1 MMAGLLQDLR
11 YTLRQLRK
19 KPGFTLTAVVTLAL
33 GIAANVTIFS
43 IVNGIILRPLPV
55 PHPDEITV
63 LAAQQQGAPVGVYS
77 LSYPEL
83 VDFRK
88 QAHTYS
94 DLFAYGVD
102 LQGLS
107 ADNRADH
114 FLASHVTG
122 NYFSALGLKPALGR
136 LFLPGE
142 GETQGSPAVVVIGYS
157 YWQKRFAGNSN
168 VIGKQVLVNG
178 KPATIIGVT
187 PKGFHGTAF
196 ALDLDG
202 YLTFS
207 MAAPADPDM
216 WTSRTDRRWTVMGRL
231 KPGVSLTQAQSS
243 VRVVAARLAEQ
254 YPATDKSITVN
265 VVSEPLSHPVPLP
278 NNIIAIVAG
287 LFLFLAVLI
296 LLLAGVNVANIL
308 LVRAIAREGE
318 MAVRAAMGAS
328 RARLIGQVLTE
339 SVLLGALG
347 GAVGI
352 AVGAWASRWISDL
365 GLASA
370 IPTSLD
376 FGLDWRVLAYALTA
390 ALSTGVVVGLW
401 PALRVARSHV
411 NATLREGGRSGSA
424 GVARHRLRGALVAA
438 QMAGSL
444 VLLIVA
450 GLFVRSLERAQR
462 MYLGFEPDHIL
473 NVVLDPSEVG
483 YDQARA
489 TNFYRQLEDR
499 FRALPGVQSVS
510 MAYSVPMGN
519 YSQTARVTVEGH
531 PQQAGQQPPVI
542 LFNAVDSAY
551 FQTMKIPLLR
561 GRSFTD
567 SDNQGSVHVAIV
579 NQTLAEQLWPNED
592 AVGKRFTSDET
603 KGTFWQVIGVA
614 QNGKYGVLA
623 EDPQPYFYLPIAQNF
638 MAMRV
643 LELRTSIPPEA
654 LILPVQQQIKNL
666 DPGLPIF
673 LLRTMTDSLA
683 GANGFM
689 IFRMGALLASSIG
702 AMGLTMAVVG
712 VYGVVAFAAS
722 QRTREIGI
730 RIALGANRTQVLKL
744 VLRQGVWVVLGGAA
758 LGLLVTIGISRQVA
772 NLLLDVSAT
781 DPLTFITATAVLLVA
796 ALYAC
801 FVPARRA
808 MNVDPMVAL
817 RYE

>member
-11 YTLRQLRK
+11 YALRQLRK
-19 KPGFTLTAVVTLAL
+19 KPGFTLTTVVTLAL
-33 GIAANVTIFS
+33 GIGANVTIFS

-55 PHPDEITV
+55 PHPEQITV
-63 LAAQQQGAPVGVYS
+63 LAAQQQGAPVGVYF

-88 QAHTYS
+88 QADTYS

-107 ADNRADH
+107 ADGRADH

-142 GETQGSPAVVVIGYS
+142 GETQGSQAVVVIGYS
-157 YWQKRFAGNSN
+157 YWQKRFGARSN

-187 PKGFHGTAF
+187 PKEFHGTAF

-231 KPGVSLTQAQSS
+231 KPGVNLTQAQSS
-243 VRVVAARLAEQ
+243 VRVVATRLAEQ

-265 VVSEPLSHPVPLP
+265 VVFEPLSHPVPLP

-308 LVRAIAREGE
+308 LVRATAREGE

-365 GLASA
+365 RLASA

-390 ALSTGVVVGLW
+390 VLSTGVVVGLW

-411 NATLREGGRSGSA
+411 NETLREGGRSGSA
-424 GVARHRLRGALVAA
+424 GVARHRVRSALVAA

-450 GLFVRSLERAQR
+450 GLFVRSLQRAQR
-462 MYLGFEPDHIL
+462 MYLGLEPDHIL
-473 NVVLDPSEVG
+473 NVTLDPSEVG
-483 YDQARA
+483 YDEARA

-499 FRALPGVQSVS
+499 FRALAGVQSVS

-519 YSQTARVTVEGH
+519 YSQTARVSVEGH

-567 SDNQGSVHVAIV
+567 SDNEGSVHVAIV
-579 NQTLAEQLWPNED
+579 NQTMAEQLWPNED

-603 KGTFWQVIGVA
+603 KGTLWQVIGVA

-638 MAMRV
+638 MPMRV
-643 LELRTSIPPEA
+643 LQLRTSIPPEA

-689 IFRMGALLASSIG
+689 IFRMGALLASCIG
-702 AMGLTMAVVG
+702 AMGFTMAVVG

-730 RIALGANRTQVLKL
+730 RMALGANRTQVLKL
-744 VLRQGVWVVLGGAA
+744 VLRQGVWVVLAGAA

-772 NLLLDVSAT
+772 NLLLGVSAT
-781 DPLTFITATAVLLVA
+781 DPLTFITATALLLAA

-808 MNVDPMVAL
+808 MKVDPMVAL

>member
-1 MMAGLLQDLR
+1 MMTGLLQDLR
-11 YTLRQLRK
+11 YALRQLRK

-33 GIAANVTIFS
+33 GIGANVTIFS

-55 PHPDEITV
+55 PHPEQITV
-63 LAAQQQGAPVGVYS
+63 LAAQQQGAPVGVYF

-88 QAHTYS
+88 QADAYS

-122 NYFSALGLKPALGR
+122 NYFSALSLKPALGR

-142 GETQGSPAVVVIGYS
+142 GETPGSEAVVVIGYS
-157 YWQKRFAGNSN
+157 YWQKRFGGNSN
-168 VIGKQVLVNG
+168 VVGKQVLVNG

-187 PKGFHGTAF
+187 PKEFHGTAF

-207 MAAPADPDM
+207 MAASTDPDL

-231 KPGVSLTQAQSS
+231 KPGVNIAQAQSS

-254 YPATDKSITVN
+254 YPATDKSITVD
-265 VVSEPLSHPVPLP
+265 VVPEPLSHPVPLP

-287 LFLFLAVLI
+287 LFLFLAILI

-308 LVRAIAREGE
+308 LVRATAREGE

-339 SVLLGALG
+339 SVLLAVFG

-365 GLASA
+365 RLASV

-390 ALSTGVVVGLW
+390 ALGSGVIVGLW
-401 PALRVARSHV
+401 PALRVARSNV
-411 NATLREGGRSGSA
+411 NETLREGGRSGSA
-424 GVARHRLRGALVAA
+424 GLARHRVRSILVAA

-450 GLFVRSLERAQR
+450 GLFVRSLQRAQR
-462 MYLGFEPDHIL
+462 MYLGFEPDHVL
-473 NVVLDPSEVG
+473 NVTLDPSEVG
-483 YDQARA
+483 YDEARA
-489 TNFYRQLEDR
+489 KNFYRQLEDR
-499 FRALPGVQSVS
+499 FRALPSVQSVS

-519 YSQTARVTVEGH
+519 YSQTARVTVEDH

-567 SDNQGSVHVAIV
+567 SDNEGSVHVAIV
-579 NQTLAEQLWPNED
+579 NQTMAEQLWPNED

-623 EDPQPYFYLPIAQNF
+623 EDPQSYFYLPIAQNF
-638 MAMRV
+638 TPMRV
-643 LELRTSIPPEA
+643 LQLRTSIAPEA
-654 LILPVQQQIKNL
+654 LILPVQQEIKNL

-689 IFRMGALLASSIG
+689 IFRMGALLASCIG

-730 RIALGANRTQVLKL
+730 RMALGANRTQVLKL
-744 VLRQGVWVVLGGAA
+744 VLRQGVWVVVSGAA
-758 LGLLVTIGISRQVA
+758 LGLLATIGISRQVA
-772 NLLLDVSAT
+772 NLLLGVSAT
-781 DPLTFITATAVLLVA
+781 DPLTFVTATALLLAA
-796 ALYAC
+796 ALHAC

-808 MNVDPMVAL
+808 MKVDPMVAL

>member
-11 YTLRQLRK
+11 YALRQLRK
-19 KPGFTLTAVVTLAL
+19 KPGFTLTTVVTLAL
-33 GIAANVTIFS
+33 GIGANVTIFS

-55 PHPDEITV
+55 PHPEQITV
-63 LAAQQQGAPVGVYS
+63 LAAQQQGAPVGVYF

-88 QAHTYS
+88 QADTYS

-107 ADNRADH
+107 ADGRADH

-142 GETQGSPAVVVIGYS
+142 GETQGSQAVVVIGYS
-157 YWQKRFAGNSN
+157 YWQKRFGARSN

-187 PKGFHGTAF
+187 PKEFHGTAF

-231 KPGVSLTQAQSS
+231 KPGVNLTQAQSS
-243 VRVVAARLAEQ
+243 VRVVAARQAEQ

-265 VVSEPLSHPVPLP
+265 VVFEPLSHPVPLP

-308 LVRAIAREGE
+308 LVRATAREGE

-365 GLASA
+365 RLASA

-390 ALSTGVVVGLW
+390 VLSTGVVVGLW

-411 NATLREGGRSGSA
+411 NETLREGGRGGSA
-424 GVARHRLRGALVAA
+424 GVARHRVRSALVAA

-450 GLFVRSLERAQR
+450 GLFVRSLQRAQR
-462 MYLGFEPDHIL
+462 MYLGLEPDHIL
-473 NVVLDPSEVG
+473 NVTLDPSEVG
-483 YDQARA
+483 YDEARA

-499 FRALPGVQSVS
+499 FRALAGVQSVS

-519 YSQTARVTVEGH
+519 YSQTARVSVEGH

-567 SDNQGSVHVAIV
+567 SDNEGSVHVAIV
-579 NQTLAEQLWPNED
+579 NQTMAEQLWPNED

-603 KGTFWQVIGVA
+603 KGTLWQVIGVA

-638 MAMRV
+638 MPMRV
-643 LELRTSIPPEA
+643 LQLRTSIPPEA

-689 IFRMGALLASSIG
+689 IFRMGALLASCIG
-702 AMGLTMAVVG
+702 AMGFTMAVVG

-730 RIALGANRTQVLKL
+730 RMALGANRTQVLKL
-744 VLRQGVWVVLGGAA
+744 VLRQGVWVVLAGAA

-772 NLLLDVSAT
+772 NLLLGVSAT
-781 DPLTFITATAVLLVA
+781 DPLTFITATALLLAA

-808 MNVDPMVAL
+808 MKVDPMVAL

>member
-1 MMAGLLQDLR
+1 MMGLLQDLR
-11 YTLRQLRK
+11 YALRQLRK
-19 KPGFTLTAVVTLAL
+19 KPGFTLTTVVTLAL
-33 GIAANVTIFS
+33 GIGANVTIFS

-63 LAAQQQGAPVGVYS
+63 LAAQQQGAPVGVYF

-83 VDFRK
+83 VDLRK

-142 GETQGSPAVVVIGYS
+142 GETQGSQAVVVIGYS

-231 KPGVSLTQAQSS
+231 KPGVNVTQAQSS

-254 YPATDKSITVN
+254 YPATDKNITVN

-328 RARLIGQVLTE
+328 RVRLIGQVLTE

-352 AVGAWASRWISDL
+352 AVGAWATRWISDL
-365 GLASA
+365 RLASA

-411 NATLREGGRSGSA
+411 NETLREGGRSGSA
-424 GVARHRLRGALVAA
+424 GVARHRFRSALVAV

-450 GLFVRSLERAQR
+450 GLFVRSLQRAQR

-567 SDNQGSVHVAIV
+567 SDNEGSVRVAIV
-579 NQTLAEQLWPNED
+579 NQTLAEQLWPNQD

-603 KGTFWQVIGVA
+603 KATLWQVIGVA

-643 LELRTSIPPEA
+643 LELRTSIAPEA

-730 RIALGANRTQVLKL
+730 RMALGANRTQVLKL
-744 VLRQGVWVVLGGAA
+744 VLRQGVWVVVAGAA

-772 NLLLDVSAT
+772 NLLLGVSAT
-781 DPLTFITATAVLLVA
+781 DPLTFITATAVLLAA

-808 MNVDPMVAL
+808 MKVDPMVAL

>member
-11 YTLRQLRK
+11 YALRQLRK

-33 GIAANVTIFS
+33 GIGANVTIFS

-63 LAAQQQGAPVGVYS
+63 LAAQQQGAPVGVYFF
-77 LSYPEL
+77 SYPEL

-88 QAHTYS
+88 QVDTYS

-136 LFLPGE
+136 LFLAGE
-142 GETQGSPAVVVIGYS
+142 GETKGSPAVVVIGYS
-157 YWQKRFAGNSN
+157 YWQKRFVGNSN

-365 GLASA
+365 RLASA

-390 ALSTGVVVGLW
+390 ALTTGVVVGLW
-401 PALRVARSHV
+401 PALRVARSNV
-411 NATLREGGRSGSA
+411 NVSPVKGQIYGRGVNLVEVRKSLTIVGRIVGSIDLNRALRELNL
-424 GVARHRLRGALVAA
+424 VMIHCAR
-438 QMAGSL
+438 
-444 VLLIVA
+444 
-450 GLFVRSLERAQR
+450 
-462 MYLGFEPDHIL
+462 
-473 NVVLDPSEVG
+473 
-483 YDQARA
+483 
-489 TNFYRQLEDR
+489 
-499 FRALPGVQSVS
+499 
-510 MAYSVPMGN
+510 
-519 YSQTARVTVEGH
+519 
-531 PQQAGQQPPVI
+531 
-542 LFNAVDSAY
+542 
-551 FQTMKIPLLR
+551 
-561 GRSFTD
+561 
-567 SDNQGSVHVAIV
+567 
-579 NQTLAEQLWPNED
+579 
-592 AVGKRFTSDET
+592 
-603 KGTFWQVIGVA
+603 
-614 QNGKYGVLA
+614 
-623 EDPQPYFYLPIAQNF
+623 
-638 MAMRV
+638 
-643 LELRTSIPPEA
+643 
-654 LILPVQQQIKNL
+654 
-666 DPGLPIF
+666 
-673 LLRTMTDSLA
+673 
-683 GANGFM
+683 
-689 IFRMGALLASSIG
+689 
-702 AMGLTMAVVG
+702 
-712 VYGVVAFAAS
+712 
-722 QRTREIGI
+722 
-730 RIALGANRTQVLKL
+730 
-744 VLRQGVWVVLGGAA
+744 
-758 LGLLVTIGISRQVA
+758 
-772 NLLLDVSAT
+772 
-781 DPLTFITATAVLLVA
+781 
-796 ALYAC
+796 
-801 FVPARRA
+801 
-808 MNVDPMVAL
+808 
-817 RYE
+817 

>member
-11 YTLRQLRK
+11 YALRQLRK
-19 KPGFTLTAVVTLAL
+19 KPGFTLTTVVTLAL
-33 GIAANVTIFS
+33 GIGANVTIFS

-63 LAAQQQGAPVGVYS
+63 LAAQQQGAPVGVYF

-102 LQGLS
+102 LEGLS

-142 GETQGSPAVVVIGYS
+142 GETQGSQAVVVIGYS
-157 YWQKRFAGNSN
+157 YWQKRFGARSN

-187 PKGFHGTAF
+187 PKEFHGTAF

-231 KPGVSLTQAQSS
+231 KPGVNLTQAQSS
-243 VRVVAARLAEQ
+243 VRVVAARQAEQ

-265 VVSEPLSHPVPLP
+265 VVFEPLSHPVPLP

-308 LVRAIAREGE
+308 LVRATAREGE

-365 GLASA
+365 RLASA

-390 ALSTGVVVGLW
+390 VLSTGVVVGLW

-411 NATLREGGRSGSA
+411 NETLREGGRGGSA
-424 GVARHRLRGALVAA
+424 GVARHRVRSALVAA

-450 GLFVRSLERAQR
+450 GLFVRSLQRAQR
-462 MYLGFEPDHIL
+462 MYLGLEPDHIL
-473 NVVLDPSEVG
+473 NVTLDPSEVG
-483 YDQARA
+483 YDEARA

-499 FRALPGVQSVS
+499 FRALAGVQSVS

-519 YSQTARVTVEGH
+519 YSQTARVSVEGH

-567 SDNQGSVHVAIV
+567 SDNEGSVHVAIV
-579 NQTLAEQLWPNED
+579 NQTMAEQLWPNED

-603 KGTFWQVIGVA
+603 KGTLWQVIGVA

-638 MAMRV
+638 MPMRV
-643 LELRTSIPPEA
+643 LQLRTSIPPEA

-689 IFRMGALLASSIG
+689 IFRMGALLASCIG
-702 AMGLTMAVVG
+702 AMGFTMAVVG

-730 RIALGANRTQVLKL
+730 RMALGANRTQVLKL
-744 VLRQGVWVVLGGAA
+744 VLRQGVWVVLAGAA

-772 NLLLDVSAT
+772 NLLLGVSAT
-781 DPLTFITATAVLLVA
+781 DPLTFITATALLLAA

-808 MNVDPMVAL
+808 MKVDPMVAL